1 MSNDNIKFL
10 VQSIQ
15 KSPVITEKNFVY
27 QEYQNILSPKILNSL
42 VSVKDNLVK
51 TKLQGQETQFRE
63 KADSS
68 NKIIRE
74 MMIMFSNASFKKQ
87 LEKNFK
93 TELTLSSVDIWYDT
107 KKYFLKPHVDHASI
121 KLSLQIYLDSAKHPG
136 TCLHHDI
143 DETPFKFFKY
153 KQNHGYAL
161 LSSEKTFHS
170 TEYSVQAGTRTS
182 LYVRYQ

>member
-74 MMIMFSNASFKKQ
+74 MMILFSNASFKKQ

-93 TELTLSSVDIWYDT
+93 TELKYD
-107 KKYFLKPHVDHASI
+107 
-121 KLSLQIYLDSAKHPG
+121 
-136 TCLHHDI
+136 
-143 DETPFKFFKY
+143 
-153 KQNHGYAL
+153 
-161 LSSEKTFHS
+161 
-170 TEYSVQAGTRTS
+170 
-182 LYVRYQ
+182 